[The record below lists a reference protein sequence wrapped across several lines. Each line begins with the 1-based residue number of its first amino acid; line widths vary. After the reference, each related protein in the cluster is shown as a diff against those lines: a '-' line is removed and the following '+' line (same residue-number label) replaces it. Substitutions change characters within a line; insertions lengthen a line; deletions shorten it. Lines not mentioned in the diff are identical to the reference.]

1 VNTSPPDPWR
11 LPADEVARCLGTDPQ
26 AGLALDEARGRLATA
41 GPNELEERHTDPWWR
56 VLLRQVASPMI
67 LVLIV
72 AAGVVAAIGDLKDT
86 VVILAIVVLNAM
98 LGFIQEYRAERAM
111 AALRRMTSPVA
122 TVVRDRTPVAV
133 EAAEV
138 VPGDLV
144 MLAAGDLVT
153 ADLRLVDVHALRV
166 NEASLTGES
175 EPVEKVTGPL
185 PDVGAALIADQR
197 NMAFS
202 GTAVTHGRAAGIVV
216 ATGMATALGQVAEL
230 ITTGPGST
238 PLQRRL
244 ARLGGELAAIAIAV
258 CALVFVTGIVRGE
271 TVEVM
276 FLTAVSLAV
285 AAIPEG
291 LPAVITV
298 ALALGAHRMAA
309 RRALVRRLAAV
320 ETLGSV
326 SVICTDKTGTLTE
339 NRMQVERVW
348 TSAGIV
354 RVRGVGYEP
363 AGTFEPEPDDPAAL
377 DALATA
383 GALCNDA
390 ALVAP
395 ATEDEPWTL
404 AGDPTEGALLAVAA
418 RRGLDAGGLRAR
430 HPRLDEIGFDASRR
444 RMTTVHADGPGRLVI
459 VKGAPEAVLP
469 LLDAATGDRDRAH
482 AAAERLARE
491 GHRVLAVA
499 ERRDDPRSGA
509 SQDPE
514 TGLRLLGLVGITD
527 PPRAAARDAIA
538 ACRAAGILPVMIT
551 GDHPSTAEAIA
562 SRLGLL
568 ADHRTLRTGAE
579 LEHLSDAQ
587 LEAAVDGIGVYARTS
602 PEQKV
607 RIVRAWQARGAVVA
621 MTGDGVNDAPALRLA
636 DIGVAMG
643 ITGTE
648 VSKEAADMVLADDD
662 FATIVEA
669 VREGRRIYD
678 NIRRFL
684 RYLLTTNSA
693 EIWVMAAAPFLGL
706 PLPLL
711 AIQIL
716 WINLV
721 TDGLPALALGV
732 EPAHDNA
739 MARPPRRSDESILG
753 GGLWT
758 QAVRIGL
765 LMAAVT
771 LGLQAGAIAAG
782 WAWQTMVF
790 TTLALLQLG
799 NALAVR
805 STTESL
811 WSLGW
816 RSNPALAA
824 AVALGVA
831 LQLALVYVPPLQ
843 GVFETQ
849 PLGPAELGV
858 VLAAST
864 AGFLGV
870 ELEKWWI
877 RRRGAAS

>member
-1 VNTSPPDPWR
+1 VSPNVAEPWR
-11 LPADEVARCLGTDPQ
+11 LPADEVAH
-26 AGLALDEARGRLATA
+26 RLATDPLVGLTADAARERLLAA
-41 GPNELEERHTDPWWR
+41 GPNSLAERRADPWWR
-56 VLLRQVASPMI
+56 VLARQVTSPMI

-72 AAGVVAAIGDLKDT
+72 ASGVVAAIGDLKDT
-86 VVILAIVVLNAM
+86 VVILAIVVLNAI
-98 LGFIQEYRAERAM
+98 LGFTQEYRAERAM
-111 AALRRMTSPVA
+111 AALRRMTSPSA
-122 TVVRDRTPVAV
+122 TVVRDGAPVGIP
-133 EAAEV
+133 AADV
-138 VPGDLV
+138 VPGDV
-144 MLAAGDLVT
+144 VVLAAGDLVT
-153 ADLRLVDVHALRV
+153 ADLRLFEIHALRV

-175 EPVEKVTGPL
+175 EPVEKVTEPL
-185 PDVGAALIADQR
+185 PDVSAALIADQR
-197 NMAFS
+197 NLAFS
-202 GTAVTHGRAAGIVV
+202 GTAVTHGRATGIVI

-230 ITTGPGST
+230 ISTGPGAT

-244 ARLGGELAAIAIAV
+244 GRLGGELAAVALAV

-271 TVEVM
+271 PVETM

-298 ALALGAHRMAA
+298 ALALGARRMAG
-309 RRALVRRLAAV
+309 RHALVRRLAAV

-326 SVICTDKTGTLTE
+326 SVVCTDKTGTLTE

-348 TSAGIV
+348 TPTGTI
-354 RVRGVGYEP
+354 RVHGVGYDP
-363 AGTFEPEPDDPAAL
+363 AATFEPDPDDPAAL
-377 DALATA
+377 DALAAA

-390 ALVAP
+390 SLVAP
-395 ATEDEPWTL
+395 PAADVAWTIT
-404 AGDPTEGALLAVAA
+404 GDPTEGALVALAA
-418 RRGLDAGGLRAR
+418 RRGLDVGALRER
-430 HPRLDEIGFDASRR
+430 HPRLDEIGFDAGRR
-444 RMTTVHADGPGRLVI
+444 RMTTIHADGGCRLVV
-459 VKGAPEAVLP
+459 VKGAPEAVLRR
-469 LLDAATGDRDRAH
+469 LADDDGARAAAH
-482 AAAERLARE
+482 AAAEAMAAD
-491 GHRVLAVA
+491 GFRVLAIA
-499 ERRDDPRSGA
+499 ERREDPGSAANG
-509 SQDPE
+509 DPE
-514 TGLRLLGLVGITD
+514 SGLRLLGLVGIAD

-538 ACRAAGILPVMIT
+538 ACRAAGILPVMVT
-551 GDHPSTAEAIA
+551 GDHPSTAAAIA
-562 SRLGLL
+562 GRLGLL
-568 ADHRTLRTGAE
+568 DNGRTLLSGAE
-579 LEHLSDAQ
+579 LEVMSDSRLDAD
-587 LEAAVDGIGVYARTS
+587 VDRIGVYARTN

-662 FATIVEA
+662 FATIVAA

-732 EPAHDNA
+732 EPAHENA

-753 GGLWT
+753 AGLWS
-758 QAVRIGL
+758 QAIRIGL

-805 STTESL
+805 STTLGL
-811 WSLGW
+811 WQLGLG
-816 RSNPALAA
+816 SNAALLV
-824 AVALGVA
+824 AVGLGAVLQFALI
-831 LQLALVYVPPLQ
+831 YVEPLR
-843 GVFETQ
+843 GLFETD
-849 PLGPAELGV
+849 PLGPAELIV
-858 VLAAST
+858 VLVAST

-870 ELEKWWI
+870 EVEKWWL
-877 RRRGAAS
+877 RRRSGIG